1 MRRAILNL
9 VQKGAILGVLLAG
22 CASPPAPGRPPRV
35 DSLPLHLSDP
45 SATTSE
51 LIEAHNRTREA
62 AGLAGLE
69 PDSHLEAAATRHAR
83 DMARRHRMSHRG
95 GDGSSPFRRIQSQG
109 YQFRRAGEN
118 VACGQITVESVMDDW
133 MRSPGHRRNILG
145 EYTQIGA
152 ACATDENGTPYW
164 CVTFGFPT
172 RP

>member
-1 MRRAILNL
+1 MADARPIHRA
-9 VQKGAILGVLLAG
+9 
-22 CASPPAPGRPPRV
+22 
-35 DSLPLHLSDP
+35 DP

-51 LIEAHNRTREA
+51 LIEAHNQTREA

-69 PDSHLEAAATRHAR
+69 PDTRLETAAMRHAL
-83 DMARRHRMSHRG
+83 DMAHRHRMSHRG
-95 GDGSSPFRRIQSQG
+95 GDGSSPFRRIQGQD

-118 VACGQITVESVMDDW
+118 VACGQNSVESVMADW

-145 EYTQIGA
+145 EFTQIGA

-164 CVTFGFPT
+164 CVTFGFPA